1 MNSDYTWPPYP
12 EPPHIAHMR
21 ASIEAV
27 RALCKERVSTLASL
41 ADDGV
46 SARTVLAM
54 LPDEDE
60 S

>member
-1 MNSDYTWPPYP
+1 MSSNDYTWPPYP

-27 RALCKERVSTLASL
+27 RALCVTWRGKDGRVPCALIERV
-41 ADDGV
+41 
-46 SARTVLAM
+46 